1 MFNRRGPS
9 THVFQT
15 FVNLGGNLKSLSKS
29 ENSYIF
35 GDVKPSPSIGRTKI
49 EFLVH
54 EFNIDVISQDVPRLG
69 MDILDS
75 KDQTEVSFI

>member
-1 MFNRRGPS
+1 MAKRASREIVVSVNFHITGPS
-9 THVFQT
+9 NSCMAQHSCIWQQT

-49 EFLVH
+49 EFLDH
-54 EFNIDVISQDVPRLG
+54 EFNIDVV
-69 MDILDS
+69 
-75 KDQTEVSFI
+75 